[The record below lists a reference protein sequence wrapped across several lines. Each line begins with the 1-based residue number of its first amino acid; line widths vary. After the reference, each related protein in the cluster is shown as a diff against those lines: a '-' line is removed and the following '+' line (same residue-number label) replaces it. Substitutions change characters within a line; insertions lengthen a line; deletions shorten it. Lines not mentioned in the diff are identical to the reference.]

1 VDEPMEQQNNG
12 KAEHVVQL
20 VERVLL
26 KYAPLLAAPHDPECF
41 KEKSCL
47 VELPL
52 LCTDPF
58 AIWSSLR
65 LSYMPSAS

>member
-1 VDEPMEQQNNG
+1 MEQQNNG
-12 KAEHVVQL
+12 KAEQVMEL

-52 LCTDPF
+52 LCMDPF
-58 AIWSSLR
+58 AILCSLR
-65 LSYMPSAS
+65 LSYTPSAS